1 MDKRKIEDAL
11 DVVSVGIDILMATTL
26 YYEKYESVTPK
37 EELTMNKI
45 VYELLL
51 EALSSVIGALNGE

>member
-1 MDKRKIEDAL
+1 
-11 DVVSVGIDILMATTL
+11 MATTL

-37 EELTMNKI
+37 EVLTMNKF

-51 EALSSVIGALNGE
+51 EALSSVIGALNVG